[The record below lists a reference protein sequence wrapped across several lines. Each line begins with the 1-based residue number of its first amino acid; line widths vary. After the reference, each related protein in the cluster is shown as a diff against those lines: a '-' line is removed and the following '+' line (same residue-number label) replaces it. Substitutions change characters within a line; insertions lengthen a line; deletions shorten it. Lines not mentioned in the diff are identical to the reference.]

1 MEKLL
6 DGLTGKA
13 KLECEEAH
21 RLYMCAMN
29 GKLKCHILLLPRSLF
44 VTVGVNEHRFQ
55 IFGSL

>member
-29 GKLKCHILLLPRSLF
+29 GKLKYLSHMSAA
-44 VTVGVNEHRFQ
+44 TVSVCKCR
-55 IFGSL
+55 